1 MPDTPDASQS
11 TPIQTRS
18 RFRVRDILRG
28 TPKPEWYLTLIGAV
42 IGLATALGAIAFD
55 RALHWVSEHT
65 AHLQG
70 EWPLWTLPL
79 IPMAGGLITGLL
91 VYFGAREAGGHGVP
105 QVLDALIRKGG
116 HIPARIGIVKVLAS
130 ISTVGSG
137 GSAGTEGPIIQIG
150 STAGSAI
157 ARRLGI
163 PREHVGTMVGCG
175 AAAGVAS
182 IFNAPIAGVFF
193 ALEILLR
200 DFSLRTFT
208 PIVIASVFSTGLTQV
223 LLEGN
228 DPIFAFELT
237 GYTFTLAE
245 LPNYMVLGGLCA
257 VVAYAFTELLHFG
270 EDVYERVPIHPI
282 LKPVTGALLLGL
294 LGIAYLGSVDHEGS
308 IPAFFGNG
316 YETIRELLAP
326 ASYVDG
332 ASVLATTIGLLVLLV
347 GCKAVATVC
356 TLASK
361 GSGGVFAP
369 SLFLGA
375 CTGAAFG
382 SALQAVGL
390 IPEQGSPASYA
401 LVGMAAVVAGGTFA
415 PLTAILL
422 LFEMTREPLVLAPIM
437 LAAIVAT
444 YTARRLMPDS
454 IYTAKLRR
462 AGILIG
468 TGRDLTLLRRIH
480 VASVS
485 RTPLPPEPIYASD
498 PLSKL
503 VTLHAVHSVPDFPVV
518 DAEGRAIGMV
528 TGGDMRTALIDREAI
543 PLLLVAELVRGDLP
557 TLSAEQTLDTVL
569 DHFARHDVASL
580 CMVDPVTGRP
590 VCLITRRDV
599 MARYQRALEES

>member
-1 MPDTPDASQS
+1 MPE
-11 TPIQTRS
+11 PIDNAPAKP
-18 RFRVRDILRG
+18 RFRLRDVVRH
-28 TPKPEWYLTLIGAV
+28 TPKPEWYLTLIGAL
-42 IGLATALGAIAFD
+42 IGMATALGAIAFD
-55 RALHWVSEHT
+55 RSLHWLSEHT

-79 IPMAGGLITGLL
+79 IPMAGALITGFL

-245 LPNYMVLGGLCA
+245 LPLYVLLGLLCA

-270 EDVYERVPIHPI
+270 EDVYEKVPIHPI

-294 LGIAYLGSVDHEGS
+294 LGIAYLASANHEDS

-316 YETIRELLAP
+316 YETIKELLAP
-326 ASYVDG
+326 ESYVDG

-468 TGRDLTLLRRIH
+468 TGRDLTLLRRIY

-518 DAEGRAIGMV
+518 DAEGRAMGMV

-543 PLLLVAELVRGDLP
+543 PLLLVAELLRSDLP
-557 TLSAEQTLDTVL
+557 TVTAEDTLDTVL
-569 DHFARHDVASL
+569 DEFARHDVASL
-580 CMVDPVTGRP
+580 CMVDPVTKRP